1 MSECHLAQCHHILTQ
16 KGIIHD
22 IRKVAA
28 RIAVFTRD
36 TAADLDYCRTMFRKG
51 FLIVWLLA
59 VSLIATTTVH
69 AQEIPG
75 LTTLECSGA
84 VHVEPEKDSKP
95 ASGEPDKGTAHHHGC
110 HSASTFIAGSADAE
124 AVFELP
130 SRAYSLLDV
139 TALLRRVSG
148 PGLRP
153 PIV

>member
-1 MSECHLAQCHHILTQ
+1 MPERQLVRCQYILIHE
-16 KGIIHD
+16 GIIHD
-22 IRKVAA
+22 IRKVIS

-59 VSLIATTTVH
+59 VSLVATTTVH

-84 VHVEPEKDSKP
+84 VHVEPEKGSKP
-95 ASGEPDKGTAHHHGC
+95 APGEPDKGTAHHHGC
-110 HSASTFIAGSADAE
+110 HSASTFLAGSADAE

>member
-1 MSECHLAQCHHILTQ
+1 MPERQLVRYQYILIHE
-16 KGIIHD
+16 GIIHD
-22 IRKVAA
+22 IRKVIS

-59 VSLIATTTVH
+59 VSLVATTTVH

-110 HSASTFIAGSADAE
+110 HSASTFIAGSADAD
-124 AVFELP
+124 AVFALP
-130 SRAYSLLDV
+130 SRAYSLLEV